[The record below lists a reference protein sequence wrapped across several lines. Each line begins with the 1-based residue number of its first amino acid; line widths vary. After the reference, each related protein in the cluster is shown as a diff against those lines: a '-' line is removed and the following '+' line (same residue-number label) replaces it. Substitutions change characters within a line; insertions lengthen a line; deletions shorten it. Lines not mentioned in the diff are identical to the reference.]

1 MSIGES
7 IKSGHD
13 EYRRIFAKLFKSADS
28 EADLRKKL
36 FLDYARKLYAHH
48 EAESA
53 TVIPAML
60 KVSDLKAMG
69 YELMEEHA
77 TMKLLIKDLQEM
89 GYGQPMWKYRLSP
102 LYDVMKVHWD
112 KEETQ
117 LIPFAPEYFPASAL
131 EELGSKFDAL
141 VSKYM
146 KEH

>member
-1 MSIGES
+1 MSLGES

-13 EYRRIFAKLFKSADS
+13 EYRRIFAKLFKSGDS
-28 EADLRKKL
+28 ETDLRKSL
-36 FLDYARKLYAHH
+36 FLDYATKLYAHH
-48 EAESA
+48 EAEAA

-60 KVSDLKAMG
+60 KVSDFKGIG
-69 YELMEEHA
+69 YELLEEHA
-77 TMKLLIKDLQEM
+77 TMKLLIKDLKEM

-117 LIPFAPEYFPASAL
+117 VIPFAPEYFPASAL
-131 EELGSKFDAL
+131 DDLAKKFDSL
-141 VSKYM
+141 VAKYM